1 MTFLASLVVLSSNGR
16 NPGSTES
23 SEITSMISS
32 SVSSSRQ
39 LLELSTELLCNF
51 CRCGVKN
58 TWRVMNVAM
67 VNNPSKR
74 CNPND
79 LCCVIDVVF
88 GWFVA

>member
-1 MTFLASLVVLSSNGR
+1 MAFLASPVVLSSNGR

-39 LLELSTELLCNF
+39 LLELSTELLCNCF
-51 CRCGVKN
+51 A
-58 TWRVMNVAM
+58 MNVAM

-79 LCCVIDVVF
+79 LCCVIDVVV